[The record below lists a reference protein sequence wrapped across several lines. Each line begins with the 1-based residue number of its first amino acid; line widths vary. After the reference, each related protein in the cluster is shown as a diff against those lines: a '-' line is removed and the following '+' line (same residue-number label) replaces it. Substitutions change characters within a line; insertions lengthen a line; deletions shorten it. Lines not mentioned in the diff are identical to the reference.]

1 MSTIRVDRITPYQ
14 SGSVAIEGL
23 NITDLTIDGTL
34 TASLQQGYVWVGG
47 SGNVSRLVATSS
59 LGGGGSTDISAL
71 NTFTQSADGR
81 LDNLELSSGSF
92 ATTGSNVFVGTNLF
106 SGSLTSTGSV
116 QFRSPSYRNGIGA
129 DQSGS
134 VFTQGTTSIAM
145 VLKPS
150 GSGNT
155 GVVQVYDNEDGNSIL
170 STYAKI
176 MSIGTT
182 QATSIQIGN
191 NDSFNYYRGN
201 NYYYGNITGSNIT
214 ANSFSGSFTGSVN
227 ILSNKSII
235 YEGGNIVLSSNG
247 LTPNLSGSSNIVI
260 GYEAGL
266 NNRASFNTFIG
277 QGAGRANA
285 VGNQNVYVGINAGYN
300 NISGSN
306 NAFFGPQ
313 VSVYGVTGSEN
324 SIFGYG
330 AGNYNNGNYNVF
342 MGSKTANSVS
352 TGSENVVV
360 GAYAATGSTASE
372 YLRFL
377 SASVLIGFGASP
389 NNDDPINQVIIGHD
403 AIGNGNNT
411 VTLGNDGITN
421 TYLKGVVSGSSF
433 TGSFVGN
440 GSGLTN
446 LNLPSGLLS
455 SSVINFTDFSQS
467 VDIRIDNI
475 VAGTGFA
482 TTGSNTFNGE
492 QIISSSLIVTNEIK
506 GTGSI
511 FLQPDVND
519 GRKLEIYNTGATDV
533 HIKSNGGLTF
543 LGDDSNYV
551 LIDASTEKISI
562 AGPNGVVVS
571 GSLGVS
577 GSISQKGLGGG
588 GNIVIGD
595 DPITNLNS
603 DAQYNT
609 VIGADAGALLR
620 SGSNNVFIGKMAGLL
635 TQDSTGN
642 VFIGSTAGYSAKA
655 EQNIYIGESAGFSNI
670 SGRYNV
676 AIGHQAGY
684 NNKVD
689 LNTFIG
695 WQSGFQNTSGSGNTF
710 VGERTGES
718 NTIGN
723 NNSFFGGSS
732 GRENSV
738 GNNNTFI
745 GQNAGQQNTS
755 GSSNTFVGSQ
765 AGSYTTTG
773 GNNTFVGEQA
783 GILNTIGYSNAFFG
797 DNSGYRNTT
806 AYENTFI
813 GSFSGYENK
822 TGVENTFVGT
832 SAGQNNGVGS
842 DNTYIGHRA
851 GNSNISGSNNT
862 LVGKSAGFDNA
873 VGNRNTLLGTEAG
886 YVATSGDD
894 NLMLGYRAGAIT
906 NNVQNLTNSNTSIF
920 LGSDARGVN
929 NASNQ
934 IVIGAL
940 AEGNGSN
947 TVVIG
952 NTSIISTTLRGSV
965 SASLFSGSFIGDG
978 SGLTG
983 ITSTLPSDILSS
995 SVTNFTDYS
1004 QSVDT
1009 RISSIVTGTGFA
1021 TTGSNTFV
1029 GNQVITGSLTL
1040 SSSAAVELRVVGN
1053 SVLTGSLDV
1062 TGSLTISTGSITVPG
1077 SGSLVN
1083 FVANPST
1090 MRSIRG
1096 NGAGLFNIVEQ
1107 SDGNMTF
1114 TVSKIGLGDLTG
1126 AITSNISGS
1135 TINGSFSDNTTT
1147 TSGQG
1152 RGARLR
1158 GVISGGTVV
1167 SLQIETSNSSLGYEE
1182 EGQPA
1187 NRQGIGY
1194 KAGDTVTIAQ
1204 SLNQASGTLTI
1215 TLRQQDIDTYFGVH
1229 NNFSFDYKDYSRL
1242 TVGGGIVSSGSI
1254 SVGAGVETLG
1264 SINSIAGGTDVRMDA
1279 NYSIAVGR
1287 DLYNDSS
1294 TAYANATFGMH
1305 HSSSNYAQTIVGI
1318 ASRLD
1323 DTGEGAF
1330 VVGNGTT
1337 GFGTD
1342 PETRSNLLVA
1352 QGSKVQVTGSLDVSG
1367 NGYVILSKVSASYNY
1382 ADDAAAATGGV
1393 PLGGLYHTSGTI
1405 KIRLA

>member
-155 GVVQVYDNEDGNSIL
+155 GVVQVYDNEDGNSIVN
-170 STYAKI
+170 TYAKI
-176 MSIGTT
+176 MSIGTI

-227 ILSNKSII
+227 ILNTESII
-235 YEGGNIVLSSNG
+235 FEGGNIVLSSDG

-266 NNRASFNTFIG
+266 NNRALFNTFIG
-277 QGAGRANA
+277 GGAGRANA

-324 SIFGYG
+324 SIFGFG

-360 GAYAATGSTASE
+360 GAYAATGSTSSE

-377 SASVLIGFGASP
+377 SASVLIGYGASP

-403 AIGNGNNT
+403 ATGNGNNT
-411 VTLGNDGITN
+411 VTIGNDGITN

-455 SSVINFTDFSQS
+455 SSETNFTDFSQS
-467 VDIRIDNI
+467 VDTRIDNI

-482 TTGSNTFNGE
+482 TTGSNTFKGE
-492 QIISSSLIVTNEIK
+492 QIISSSLIVTDIIK

-519 GRKLEIYNTGATDV
+519 GRKLEIYNTSATDV

-551 LIDASTEKISI
+551 LIDVSTEKVSI
-562 AGPNGVVVS
+562 TGVNGVVVS
-571 GSLGVS
+571 GSLNVSGSNTFVGNQTITGSLGVS

-620 SGSNNVFIGKMAGLL
+620 SGSNNVFIGRMAGLL
-635 TQDSTGN
+635 TQDSTSN
-642 VFIGSTAGYSAKA
+642 VFIGSTAGYNAKA

-676 AIGHQAGY
+676 AIGHNAGY

-695 WQSGFQNTSGSGNTF
+695 YQSGFANTSGSANTF
-710 VGERTGES
+710 VGERTGNS
-718 NTIGN
+718 NTLGS
-723 NNSFFGGSS
+723 NNSFFGGTA
-732 GRENSV
+732 GRDNSV

-773 GNNTFVGEQA
+773 NNNTFVGDQA
-783 GILNTIGYSNAFFG
+783 GILNTLGYSNAFFG
-797 DNSGYRNTT
+797 DNSGYKNTT

-862 LVGKSAGFDNA
+862 LVGNSAGFNITSGSDNTF
-873 VGNRNTLLGTEAG
+873 VGKNAG
-886 YVATSGDD
+886 YYISNGSSAVSG
-894 NLMLGYRAGAIT
+894 
-906 NNVQNLTNSNTSIF
+906 SNRSVFIGTDVKSN
-920 LGSDARGVN
+920 GHN
-929 NASNQ
+929 ETNQ
-934 IVIGAL
+934 IVIG
-940 AEGNGSN
+940 
-947 TVVIG
+947 
-952 NTSIISTTLRGSV
+952 
-965 SASLFSGSFIGDG
+965 
-978 SGLTG
+978 
-983 ITSTLPSDILSS
+983 
-995 SVTNFTDYS
+995 
-1004 QSVDT
+1004 
-1009 RISSIVTGTGFA
+1009 
-1021 TTGSNTFV
+1021 
-1029 GNQVITGSLTL
+1029 
-1040 SSSAAVELRVVGN
+1040 
-1053 SVLTGSLDV
+1053 
-1062 TGSLTISTGSITVPG
+1062 
-1077 SGSLVN
+1077 
-1083 FVANPST
+1083 
-1090 MRSIRG
+1090 
-1096 NGAGLFNIVEQ
+1096 
-1107 SDGNMTF
+1107 
-1114 TVSKIGLGDLTG
+1114 
-1126 AITSNISGS
+1126 
-1135 TINGSFSDNTTT
+1135 
-1147 TSGQG
+1147 
-1152 RGARLR
+1152 
-1158 GVISGGTVV
+1158 
-1167 SLQIETSNSSLGYEE
+1167 
-1182 EGQPA
+1182 
-1187 NRQGIGY
+1187 
-1194 KAGDTVTIAQ
+1194 
-1204 SLNQASGTLTI
+1204 
-1215 TLRQQDIDTYFGVH
+1215 
-1229 NNFSFDYKDYSRL
+1229 
-1242 TVGGGIVSSGSI
+1242 
-1254 SVGAGVETLG
+1254 
-1264 SINSIAGGTDVRMDA
+1264 
-1279 NYSIAVGR
+1279 
-1287 DLYNDSS
+1287 YN
-1294 TAYANATFGMH
+1294 A
-1305 HSSSNYAQTIVGI
+1305 
-1318 ASRLD
+1318 
-1323 DTGEGAF
+1323 
-1330 VVGNGTT
+1330 VGNGTNT
-1337 GFGTD
+1337 VTIGNNDITDTYLKGTLRAS
-1342 PETRSNLLVA
+1342 TAILA
-1352 QGSKVQVTGSLDVSG
+1352 QVS
-1367 NGYVILSKVSASYNY
+1367 SSYNF
-1382 ADDAAAATGGV
+1382 ADDAAAASGGV